1 MKFDPSGLQKA
12 FDVMS
17 ERANSRGTNLAR
29 SKGKFFV
36 SMAKKIGWDSAPS
49 VAELQAVRERLGW
62 RMIRR
67 GGTKT
72 PDAELA
78 RRIKKRGTFAKGWA
92 FMRYDVSTVGYKIR
106 IWIRNRVGYS
116 KLIDDRDHTAE
127 KAANFV
133 RGTFQRDLK
142 RLAASLTGGFGK

>member
-1 MKFDPSGLQKA
+1 MG
-12 FDVMS
+12 
-17 ERANSRGTNLAR
+17 ERATARGTTLAY

-36 SMAKKIGWDSAPS
+36 RMARKIGWDSAPS

-67 GGTKT
+67 GNAKT

-78 RRIKKRGTFAKGWA
+78 RRIRRRGTFAKGWN
-92 FMRYDVSTVGYKIR
+92 FLRYEVSTVGYKIR
-106 IWIRNRVGYS
+106 IWIRNKVGYS

-142 RLAASLTGGFGK
+142 RLAAGLTGGFGK